1 MIGAAPP
8 AMCAVAIA
16 LAVLASPGSRLT
28 ERELERAIQES
39 QRSPAI
45 ADRIE
50 QLSRLFLGTPYGQ
63 FPLGEGSGIEPQPRW
78 RADMLDCQ
86 TYVETVLAMANAR
99 SLAEAKA
106 LLDDIRYGSLPI
118 SFATRN
124 HFAEAQW
131 LPANEAKGYLQ
142 EGTTRLDPRPPSAT
156 LVLHREQWSRVK
168 GLERLS
174 TAHIPEGEF
183 SIPYLPLDEARKL
196 AARFAPGSVLLVV
209 RAADPERV
217 VRVSHM
223 ALLVNTARGLA
234 VRHASFGKEREVI
247 EEPVEEF
254 LDRQRTYRNW
264 PVLGIALALPLDAR
278 ARAPHLRQ
286 R

>member
-8 AMCAVAIA
+8 AMYAAAVA

-28 ERELERAIQES
+28 ELELERAIEEAQH
-39 QRSPAI
+39 SPGI
-45 ADRIE
+45 AERIE

-99 SLAEAKA
+99 SLDEAKA
-106 LLDDIRYGSLPI
+106 LLDDIRYGSTPI
-118 SFATRN
+118 SFVTRN

-142 EGTTRLDPRPPSAT
+142 EETTQLDPRSPAAM
-156 LVLHREQWSRVK
+156 LVLHREQWIRVK

-183 SIPYLPLDEARKL
+183 SIRYLPLDEAPKL
-196 AARFAPGSVLLVV
+196 AARFAPGSVLLIV
-209 RAADPERV
+209 RAADPERI

-223 ALLVNTARGLA
+223 ALVVKTTRGLA
-234 VRHASFGKEREVI
+234 VRHASFGKERKVI
-247 EEPVEEF
+247 EERVEEF

-278 ARAPHLRQ
+278 ARAARLRQ